1 MGFFLRL
8 ILTGLGWSFGGPL
21 GGIIGYAIGSLFS
34 SGSPRVIRSGVTD
47 TFGNTEEKR
56 DFNVTLLVLSAAVMK
71 ADGNVKR
78 SELDYVKRFFLQNFG
93 QQRAEN
99 YIKMLREILQKDYDI
114 YEVSQQVGRYMDY
127 STRLQLLHYLFGIAE
142 ADGVVSAKELH
153 VINTISDYMGITN
166 SDFASVKAMFIR
178 ETDSAYKILGVAPTA
193 TDDEVKRA
201 YREMAK
207 KNHPDLVSNLG
218 DEVRQA
224 AEKKFQRINEAY
236 RELEAEGRL
245 CHVKTEVDPCHELS
259 GIAARLEG
267 GGDELAVLRFHLFDG
282 GVFNEVD
289 DDASVSHSVIR
300 PSVLLSDGFTR

>member
-1 MGFFLRL
+1 MQKYESFPVVRSFRWNYFFTHECHILRTFAAQNKFIAMGFFLKL

-34 SGSPRVIRSGVTD
+34 GGSPRVIRSGVTD

-78 SELDYVKRFFLQNFG
+78 SELDYVKRFFLQSFG

-99 YIKMLREILQKDYDI
+99 YIRMLREILQKDYDI
-114 YEVSQQVGRYMDY
+114 REVSQQVGHYMDY
-127 STRLQLLHYLFGIAE
+127 STRLQLLHYLFGIAD
-142 ADGVVSAKELH
+142 ADGVISDAELN
-153 VINTISDYMGITN
+153 VINMISSYMGITN
-166 SDFASVKAMFIR
+166 SDFASVKAMFIK
-178 ETDSAYKILGVAPTA
+178 ETDSAYKILGIAPYA
-193 TDDEVKRA
+193 TDEDVKKA

-224 AEKKFQRINEAY
+224 AEKKFQEINAAY
-236 RELEAEGRL
+236 ETIKKQRGL
-245 CHVKTEVDPCHELS
+245 
-259 GIAARLEG
+259 
-267 GGDELAVLRFHLFDG
+267 
-282 GVFNEVD
+282 
-289 DDASVSHSVIR
+289 
-300 PSVLLSDGFTR
+300 

>member
-8 ILTGLGWSFGGPL
+8 ILTGLGWAFGGPL
-21 GGIIGYAIGSLFS
+21 GGIIGYAIGALFS
-34 SGSPRVIRSGVTD
+34 GNGPRVIRSQVED

-93 QQRAEN
+93 QERAES
-99 YIKMLREILQKDYDI
+99 YIKMLREILEKEYNL

-127 STRLQLLHYLFGIAE
+127 SSRLQLLHYLFGIAD
-142 ADGVVSAKELH
+142 ADGRVSPEELS

-166 SDFASVKAMFIR
+166 SDFQSVKAMFIK
-178 ETDSAYKILGVAPTA
+178 ETDSAYKILGIDSSA
-193 TDDEVKRA
+193 TDEEVKKA

-218 DEVRQA
+218 EEVRQA
-224 AEKKFQRINEAY
+224 AEKKFQEVNAAYEAIKKQ
-236 RELEAEGRL
+236 R
-245 CHVKTEVDPCHELS
+245 
-259 GIAARLEG
+259 GI
-267 GGDELAVLRFHLFDG
+267 
-282 GVFNEVD
+282 
-289 DDASVSHSVIR
+289 
-300 PSVLLSDGFTR
+300 